1 MFNIFSTSTS
11 GASEQEEGEQVQYD
25 GWSPPEDRTSNAA
38 EGGASQ
44 NDEALA
50 AADDGHT
57 GETID
62 KELMMKNFIDS
73 MMAGIV
79 LIKHGKQGDPHRRRI
94 FCDENVETIS
104 WKKENGSQAKNKDAY
119 PITGIKEIRWAC
131 EPDPDGEMSGEALA
145 GTKVL
150 RDSCRWEDAPLSF
163 SIIWEERTLDL
174 QCHTRL
180 ECKYLIH
187 CFRQLI
193 EDKKRRHPD
202 IRRRSISEN
211 SAGVIE
217 PNAGVS
223 ALAKAAKAA
232 LED

>member
-1 MFNIFSTSTS
+1 MFSLFSSSTS
-11 GASEQEEGEQVQYD
+11 AEEPNDAGVSYE
-25 GWSPPEDRTSNAA
+25 GWEPPENRASIIA
-38 EGGASQ
+38 EEGASQ
-44 NDEALA
+44 NDETPIAV
-50 AADDGHT
+50 DDGHT
-57 GETID
+57 GETVD

-94 FCDENVETIS
+94 FCDEAVETIS
-104 WKKENGSQAKNKDAY
+104 WKKENGSQAKNKESY
-119 PITGIKEIRWAC
+119 PISGIKEIRWAC
-131 EPDPDGEMSGEALA
+131 EPDPDGEESGEPLA
-145 GTKVL
+145 GTKIL

-193 EDKKRRHPD
+193 EDKLKRHPD
-202 IRRRSISEN
+202 IRRRSVSGAHPGI
-211 SAGVIE
+211 IE

-223 ALAKAAKAA
+223 VLAKAAKAA
-232 LED
+232 LDAE